1 MLRSSFP
8 QRAVWPRL
16 LPGFSPWSGVVGVLS
31 SVISVIVIGISDLNW
46 WAKAGIIFILLV
58 VPIIG
63 YAILKRASIIWQRV
77 KQYDLLYDE
86 LERTVDELERTVSD
100 IQQLQENLRLFIQN
114 LRYAGLQVFEV
125 TAIQWSNPSPFLVI
139 ACNQNLPLGSKLVVI
154 NVSNLD
160 ALGQFAVEQTTSGGY
175 FVREDRIFN
184 AVWWGF
190 LHNQVAQHAHSRI
203 DGTVAVLLR

>member
-1 MLRSSFP
+1 
-8 QRAVWPRL
+8 
-16 LPGFSPWSGVVGVLS
+16 VVGVLS

-63 YAILKRASIIWQRV
+63 YAILKRASIIWQRI
-77 KQYDLLYDE
+77 KQYDLLY
-86 LERTVDELERTVSD
+86 DELERTVSD
-100 IQQLQENLRLFIQN
+100 IQQLQENLRFFIQN

-125 TAIQWSNPSPFLVI
+125 TGIEWSNPSPFLVI
-139 ACNQNLPLGSKLVVI
+139 ACNQNLLLGSKLVVI

-160 ALGQFAVEQTTSGGY
+160 ALGQFTVEQTTSGGY

-184 AVWWGF
+184 AVWWGL
-190 LHNQVAQHAHSRI
+190 LHEQVAQYAHPRI
-203 DGTVAVLLR
+203 SGTVAVLLR

>member
-1 MLRSSFP
+1 MSKSSFP

-46 WAKAGIIFILLV
+46 WAKAGIILILLV
-58 VPIIG
+58 VPTIG
-63 YAILKRASIIWQRV
+63 YAVLKRASIIWQRV
-77 KQYDLLYDE
+77 KQYDFLYDE
-86 LERTVDELERTVSD
+86 LEHTVSD

-125 TAIQWSNPSPFLVI
+125 TGMQWSNPSPFLVI

-154 NVSNLD
+154 KISNLD

-190 LHNQVAQHAHSRI
+190 LHDQLAQYAHPRI
-203 DGTVAVLLR
+203 DDTVAVLLR